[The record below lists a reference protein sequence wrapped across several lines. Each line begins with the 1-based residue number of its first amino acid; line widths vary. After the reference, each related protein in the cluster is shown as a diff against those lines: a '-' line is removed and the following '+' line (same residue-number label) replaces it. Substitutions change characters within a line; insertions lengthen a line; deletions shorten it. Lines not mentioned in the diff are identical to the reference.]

1 MYSLNAPVPGRVSA
15 LASELFPQLVV
26 FESIRER
33 HSLLLKRLG
42 DDEFSHLTER
52 VRREL
57 RGAPAVEAQIT
68 GIDYFEHPPR
78 GSAPVVYLVVESPGL
93 QQLHSQ
99 LVDRFG
105 AIEGLEGE
113 DYTMHVTLARGGGD
127 VAAARRLADRE
138 IEPIT
143 WTISELRLWDAV
155 HGEAAA
161 RISLPA

>member
-15 LASELFPQLVV
+15 LTAELFPHLVG

-42 DDEFSHLTER
+42 DEEFTHLAER

-57 RGAPAVEAQIT
+57 RGAPTVEARVT
-68 GIDYFEHPPR
+68 GIDYFEDPPR
-78 GSAPVVYLVVESPGL
+78 GSRPVVYLAVESPGL
-93 QQLHSQ
+93 DRLHRR

-105 AIEGLEGE
+105 AVEGLEGDE
-113 DYTMHVTLARGGGD
+113 YTMHVTLARGGGD
-127 VAAARRLADRE
+127 VDAARALAARE

-143 WTISELRLWDAV
+143 WTITELRLWDAV
-155 HGEAAA
+155 HGETAGT
-161 RISLPA
+161 ISLPA